1 MQKSRKLPQM
11 GKNEVKR
18 GLFGG
23 AQGLFGGAQGLF
35 GGARHPFAPPG
46 SVLAPRSKSQ
56 FYQQLI
62 LQLFIPFRIT

>member
-1 MQKSRKLPQM
+1 M

-23 AQGLFGGAQGLF
+23 AQGLFGGAQGFCLEVH
-35 GGARHPFAPPG
+35 GTPLYPAG